1 MNELEKKI
9 REGKKVT
16 GTFCHI
22 GGSNVAEILSLSGLD
37 CFVADTEHGP
47 FTEETVADMIRAAA
61 LHGGSV
67 LVRPRDG
74 SRAAVLRMLDIG
86 ASGLIVPDIHSVE
99 EVRQLV
105 EYSKYYPVGRRGFAF
120 ARCAGYGA
128 DPRLKSVQE
137 YFDSTNQEAWLIPQ
151 CETAGAL
158 EHIEEIAAIDGV
170 DGIFVGPYDLSVAL
184 GKPAQLKT
192 EEFQAAL
199 ARILA
204 ACKKYQKWSL
214 IYADNRETAEAYFE
228 RGFDVVI
235 IGTDTG
241 ILLSGCKN
249 LILEE
254 KEKK

>member
-1 MNELEKKI
+1 MNELGKKI
-9 REGKKVT
+9 QAGKKVT
-16 GTFCHI
+16 GTFCHL
-22 GGSNVAEILSLSGLD
+22 GGSNVAEVLSLSGLD

-67 LVRPRDG
+67 LVRPRDS
-74 SRAAVLRMLDIG
+74 SRAAVLHMLDVG

-99 EVRQLV
+99 EVRKLV
-105 EYSKYYPVGRRGFAF
+105 EYCKYYPVGRRGFAF

-128 DPRLKSVQE
+128 DPRLKNVQE
-137 YFDSTNQEAWLIPQ
+137 YFDSSNEEAWLIPQ
-151 CETAGAL
+151 CETEGAL
-158 EHIEEIAAIDGV
+158 EHIEEITGTEGV

-184 GKPAQLKT
+184 GKPAQLT
-192 EEFQAAL
+192 TAEFQAAL
-199 ARILA
+199 ERILA
-204 ACKKYQKWSL
+204 ACKKNKKWSL
-214 IYADNRETAEAYFE
+214 IYADNREKAEEYFE

-249 LILEE
+249 LIFG
-254 KEKK
+254 